1 MADSQ
6 QLLGKRH
13 AVPLGS
19 PFDLSDGEAFQRW
32 RRCKLTDYPRSI
44 DALCVDITDPLALS
58 GVERERLLH
67 ICAKT
72 NSVLY
77 RLADPTAGDKAAL
90 RVLAEQLGL
99 RRMDGHLCADDD
111 RMSTLRAMPAGSR
124 KEGYIPYT
132 DRPLNWHTDG
142 YYNVPA
148 QRIHA
153 MLLHCVADAASGGEN
168 AVLDHELVYLSLRDK
183 NPNYVRAL
191 MQADAMTIPAN
202 IENGVEIRAEQTGPV
217 FSVDPATGV
226 LHMRYTARKRNIVWK
241 SDETTLAAVEF
252 MERLMNDESPFIF
265 RHRLRPGEGLI
276 SNNALHNRSG
286 FRDDTHGGKV
296 RLIYRARYYDRVCS
310 AEPAVG

>member
-6 QLLGKRH
+6 QLLGSRQ
-13 AVPLGS
+13 AGPSGS
-19 PFDLSDGEAFQRW
+19 PFDLSDDAMFQRW
-32 RRCKLTDYPRSI
+32 RRWKLSDYPRSI
-44 DALCVDITDPLALS
+44 DALCVDIADPRALS
-58 GVERERLLH
+58 DVERKRLLH

-77 RLADPTAGDKAAL
+77 RLADPIAADKAAVRAL
-90 RVLAEQLGL
+90 GEQLGL

-142 YYNVPA
+142 YYNAPA
-148 QRIHA
+148 QRISA

-168 AVLDHELVYLSLRDK
+168 AVLDHELVYLFLRDE
-183 NPNYVRAL
+183 NPDYVRAL

-202 IENGVEIRAEQTGPV
+202 IENGVEIRAERTGPV
-217 FSVDPATGV
+217 FSVDPATGA
-226 LHMRYTARKRNIVWK
+226 LHMRYTARKRNVVWK
-241 SDETTLAAVEF
+241 SDDATLAAVEF
-252 MERLMNDESPFIF
+252 LERLINDESPFIF

-286 FRDDTHGGKV
+286 FRDDRRGGKV

-310 AEPAVG
+310 AERAAG